1 MAMGKTG
8 QEVIA
13 AFAKG
18 VTKGKLPNYG
28 VLKTKL
34 NKLIREGDAT
44 AADKE
49 ALKILKSS
57 DETATIRQKQAQS
70 TSRSKKPVS
79 LAGSPKVGGTTK
91 SKLQEGL
98 ESVGKT
104 KSPKVKKTV
113 SKPMSAAKKKRV
125 EEARKEGSGALIRE
139 GLSDVKA
146 YGGSMGKKT
155 VKKKSGGKIGRGCG
169 AATRG
174 GGAVMK

>member
-18 VTKGKLPNYG
+18 VAKGKLPNYG

-34 NKLIREGDAT
+34 NKLIREGEAT

-49 ALKILKSS
+49 ALNILKSS

-79 LAGSPKVGGTTK
+79 LAGSPKVGGTQNK
-91 SKLQEGL
+91 S
-98 ESVGKT
+98 
-104 KSPKVKKTV
+104 
-113 SKPMSAAKKKRV
+113 
-125 EEARKEGSGALIRE
+125 
-139 GLSDVKA
+139 

-155 VKKKSGGKIGRGCG
+155 VKKQSGGKIGRGFG